1 MESSGA
7 KTPNNRAND
16 DTVSVMNKTQVSH
29 LTNLNALS
37 SILAFTNADANEDE
51 DKEDEW
57 STNYTL
63 RHSMLPS
70 AYISAELAQKILFI
84 GKAVKVL
91 QSNKTPIQERI
102 PSDELKAF
110 S

>member
-1 MESSGA
+1 MEGSGA
-7 KTPNNRAND
+7 KTPNKKAND
-16 DTVSVMNKTQVSH
+16 DTASVMNKTQVSY

-37 SILAFTNADANEDE
+37 SILAFTNADAHDDE

-70 AYISAELAQKILFI
+70 AYISAELA
-84 GKAVKVL
+84 
-91 QSNKTPIQERI
+91 
-102 PSDELKAF
+102 
-110 S
+110 

>member
-1 MESSGA
+1 MDSSGA
-7 KTPNNRAND
+7 KNPKNKAND
-16 DTVSVMNKTQVSH
+16 DTASVMNKTQVSY

-37 SILAFTNADANEDE
+37 SILAFKNADAHYDE

-70 AYISAELAQKILFI
+70 AYISAELA
-84 GKAVKVL
+84 
-91 QSNKTPIQERI
+91 
-102 PSDELKAF
+102 
-110 S
+110 

>member
-1 MESSGA
+1 
-7 KTPNNRAND
+7 
-16 DTVSVMNKTQVSH
+16 
-29 LTNLNALS
+29 
-37 SILAFTNADANEDE
+37 
-51 DKEDEW
+51 
-57 STNYTL
+57 
-63 RHSMLPS
+63 MLPS